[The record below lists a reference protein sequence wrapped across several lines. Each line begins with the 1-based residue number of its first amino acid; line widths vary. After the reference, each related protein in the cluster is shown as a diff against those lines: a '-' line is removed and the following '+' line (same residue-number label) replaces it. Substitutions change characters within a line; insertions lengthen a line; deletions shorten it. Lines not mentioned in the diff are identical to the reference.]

1 MWDYYKYLTSFSQNL
16 HAFDSGKENLISS
29 KRHLLRENLER
40 EDYISENSSSK
51 QSVLYLHDDWAR
63 IEQELSSY
71 IDNLHSTLLELITF
85 EIDANC
91 EILVVGMG
99 NQFMTADSLGIEV
112 AKKLIPTRHIK
123 LKKEVDFPSLSVL
136 IPNVLG
142 VTGIETADA
151 VNSICN
157 LIKPHLVIALDSL
170 CATSLDRF
178 AKTIQLTNT
187 GITPGAGVEN
197 ARKKLSKE
205 NLGCDVVAIGVPLLI
220 QNINSCENEE
230 QKKPN
235 MYFTAADIDEKVR
248 IFSKIISGAINK
260 FVLKS

>member
-1 MWDYYKYLTSFSQNL
+1 MRDYYNYLLTFSQSLQN
-16 HAFDSGKENLISS
+16 FDSGKESQVSSERKKIS
-29 KRHLLRENLER
+29 ENLER
-40 EDYISENSSSK
+40 EDYINKDSSSK
-51 QSVLYLHDDWAR
+51 QSVLYFHGEGAQVEKEIPSL
-63 IEQELSSY
+63 IEY
-71 IDNLHSTLLELITF
+71 LHSIILELINF
-85 EIDANC
+85 KIDSSC

-112 AKKLIPTRHIK
+112 AKRLIPTRHIK
-123 LKKEVDFPSLSVL
+123 QKKEISSPSLSVL

-178 AKTIQLTNT
+178 AKTIQLTNM

-197 ARKKLSKE
+197 ARKKLNKE
-205 NLGCDVVAIGVPLLI
+205 NLGCEVVAVGVPLLI
-220 QNINSCENEE
+220 QNIITSNKKA
-230 QKKPN
+230 QKTSN
-235 MYFTAADIDEKVR
+235 LYFTSADIDEKVR
-248 IFSKIISGAINK
+248 VFSKIISGAINK
-260 FVLKS
+260 FVL